1 MAIGSNISKAASTT
15 TDAPKTP
22 ATPVDTVLQ
31 RGTLAPSQGEQT
43 SSSKA
48 VSLIDSLITKS
59 SLPIGTTISPTLQNV
74 GTNELME
81 TGGLTTTVQAATP
94 MAPIAPMV
102 VSSAIP
108 TSMSAT
114 APTPQA
120 AAQMTA
126 TQVAGQTPTAT
137 AAQGTVTAPMT
148 AAQGAVTSDATI
160 RGQLA
165 GLQQEV
171 ETAISS
177 GNPLPVWARG
187 AAKATEAAMANRGM
201 SASSMAAQALAEG
214 IMNSAIPIAAQD
226 AATYKDM
233 IFQNL
238 SNNQQAALTNAQ
250 AYLQMDMANL
260 SNRQQTNLTNI
271 NTRQAFLL
279 SDQAAA
285 NASFQFNAQSQN
297 QVNQFYDK
305 LVAQISEQNAARV
318 DAMNRFADA
327 ERNKVNALN
336 AQNFIAVN
344 EANAKREATINQ
356 YNATLQNNRDQFNVT
371 NQREID
377 QSNVVWR
384 RALNTANTAAVNA
397 ANQTNAQ
404 NLLNISNWALS
415 SAWQQWRDEASWVNT
430 SSENAANRNH
440 NLAMAALERSTV
452 LDLQDQASK
461 DSLYELI
468 GRFGFNV
475 FSAAGGDN

>member
-1 MAIGSNISKAASTT
+1 MTQTT
-15 TDAPKTP
+15 KPKTP

-31 RGTLAPSQGEQT
+31 KGTLTPAQGEQT

-48 VSLIDSLITKS
+48 VALIDSLLGKA
-59 SLPIGTTISPTLQNV
+59 SLPVGTTISPTLQNV
-74 GTNELME
+74 GTNELMG
-81 TGGLTTTVQAATP
+81 TAGLTSTVQAA
-94 MAPIAPMV
+94 
-102 VSSAIP
+102 IP
-108 TSMSAT
+108 T
-114 APTPQA
+114 APTAPTIAAPATMTSTGATASAPQA
-120 AAQMTA
+120 ASQFTA
-126 TQVAGQTPTAT
+126 AQVAGAIPTAT
-137 AAQGTVTAPMT
+137 AAQGTLSQPMT
-148 AAQGAVTSDATI
+148 AAQGTIASDATVK
-160 RGQLA
+160 GQLA
-165 GLQQEV
+165 SLQQEV

-214 IMNSAIPIAAQD
+214 IMQSAVPIAAAD

-250 AYLQMDMANL
+250 AYLQVDMANL
-260 SNRQQTNLTNI
+260 SNRQQTNLSNI

-285 NASFQFNAQSQN
+285 NAAFQFNATSQN

-305 LVAQISEQNAARV
+305 LATQISDQNSARV
-318 DAMNRFADA
+318 DAMNKFSEA
-327 ERNKVNALN
+327 EKNKVTALN
-336 AQNFIAVN
+336 AQNTIAVN

-356 YNATLQNNRDQFNVT
+356 YNATLQNNRDQFNVE

-384 RALNTANTAAVNA
+384 RAINTANTAAVNA

-430 SSENAANRNH
+430 SSENAKNRNH
-440 NLAMAALERSTV
+440 NLAMAALERSTA

-468 GRFGFNV
+468 GRFGFLLFNTNN
-475 FSAAGGDN
+475 D

>member
-1 MAIGSNISKAASTT
+1 MATT
-15 TDAPKTP
+15 TTTTPKTP

-31 RGTLAPSQGEQT
+31 KGTLAPAQGEQT

-48 VSLIDSLITKS
+48 VSLIDSLITKA
-59 SLPIGTTISPTLQNV
+59 SLPVGTTISPTLQNV
-74 GTNELME
+74 GTNELVG
-81 TGGLTTTVQAATP
+81 TSGLTTTVQATTPTAPTAPTIATP
-94 MAPIAPMV
+94 TAT
-102 VSSAIP
+102 
-108 TSMSAT
+108 TSMGAT

-126 TQVAGQTPTAT
+126 MQVAGQTPTAT

-148 AAQGAVTSDATI
+148 AAQGAITSDATV

-226 AATYKDM
+226 AAVYKDM

-260 SNRQQTNLTNI
+260 SNRQQTNLANI

-285 NASFQFNAQSQN
+285 NASFQFNASSQN

-305 LVAQISEQNAARV
+305 LATQISEQNAARV
-318 DAMNRFADA
+318 DAMAKFAEA
-327 ERNKVNALN
+327 EKNKVSALN
-336 AQNFIAVN
+336 AQNTIAVN

-384 RALNTANTAAVNA
+384 RAINTANTAAVNA

-468 GRFGFNV
+468 GRFGFNI

>member
-1 MAIGSNISKAASTT
+1 MTT
-15 TDAPKTP
+15 KPKTP

-31 RGTLAPSQGEQT
+31 KGAIAPAQKEQT
-43 SSSKA
+43 GSSKA
-48 VSLIDSLITKS
+48 VSLIDSLLTKA
-59 SLPIGTTISPTLQNV
+59 SLPVGTTISPQLQNV
-74 GTNELME
+74 GTGELMG
-81 TGGLTTTVQAATP
+81 TAGLTGSLQATLP
-94 MAPIAPMV
+94 
-102 VSSAIP
+102 
-108 TSMSAT
+108 T
-114 APTPQA
+114 APTAPTIAAPGTVTGTSVTGPATQA
-120 AAQMTA
+120 ASQFTAAQVAGTTPTVTAAQMSGLTA
-126 TQVAGQTPTAT
+126 PAT
-137 AAQGTVTAPMT
+137 AAQGTI
-148 AAQGAVTSDATI
+148 TSDATVK
-160 RGQLA
+160 GQLQS
-165 GLQQEV
+165 LQTEV

-201 SASSMAAQALAEG
+201 SASSMAAEALAEG

-233 IFQNL
+233 IIQNL
-238 SNNQQAALTNAQ
+238 SNNQQAAITNAN

-260 SNRQQTNLTNI
+260 SNRQQANLQNI

-285 NASFQFNAQSQN
+285 NAAYQFNATSQN
-297 QVNQFYDK
+297 QVNQFYDN
-305 LVAQISEQNAARV
+305 LSGQISNQNAARI
-318 DAMNRFADA
+318 DAMKKFSEA
-327 ERNKVNALN
+327 EKSKVQALN
-336 AQNFIAVN
+336 AQNTVAVN

-356 YNATLQNNRDQFNVT
+356 YNATLENNRDQFNVT
-371 NQREID
+371 NQKEID

-440 NLAMAALERSTV
+440 NLAMAALERSTA
-452 LDLQDQASK
+452 LDLQDKASK

-468 GRFGFNV
+468 GKFGFMIYN
-475 FSAAGGDN
+475 SP

>member
-1 MAIGSNISKAASTT
+1 MTT
-15 TDAPKTP
+15 KPKTP

-31 RGTLAPSQGEQT
+31 KGAIAPAQKEQT
-43 SSSKA
+43 GSSKA
-48 VSLIDSLITKS
+48 VSLIDSLLTKA
-59 SLPIGTTISPTLQNV
+59 SLPVGTTISPQLQNV
-74 GTNELME
+74 GTGELMG
-81 TGGLTTTVQAATP
+81 TAGLTGSLQATLP
-94 MAPIAPMV
+94 
-102 VSSAIP
+102 
-108 TSMSAT
+108 T
-114 APTPQA
+114 APTAPTIAAPGTVTGTSVTGPATQA
-120 AAQMTA
+120 ASQFTAAQVAGTTPTVTAAQMSGLTA
-126 TQVAGQTPTAT
+126 PAT
-137 AAQGTVTAPMT
+137 AAQGTI
-148 AAQGAVTSDATI
+148 TSDATVK
-160 RGQLA
+160 GQLQS
-165 GLQQEV
+165 LQTEV

-201 SASSMAAQALAEG
+201 SASSMAAEALAEG

-238 SNNQQAALTNAQ
+238 SNNQQAAITNAN

-260 SNRQQTNLTNI
+260 SNRQQANLQNI

-285 NASFQFNAQSQN
+285 NAAYQFNATSQN
-297 QVNQFYDK
+297 QVNQFYDN
-305 LVAQISEQNAARV
+305 LSGQISNQNAARI
-318 DAMNRFADA
+318 DAMKKFSEA
-327 ERNKVNALN
+327 EKSKVQALN
-336 AQNFIAVN
+336 AQNTVAVN

-356 YNATLQNNRDQFNVT
+356 YNATLENNRDQFNVT
-371 NQREID
+371 NQKEID

-440 NLAMAALERSTV
+440 NLAMAALERSTA
-452 LDLQDQASK
+452 LDLQDKASK

-468 GRFGFNV
+468 GKFGFMIYN
-475 FSAAGGDN
+475 S

>member
-1 MAIGSNISKAASTT
+1 MTT
-15 TDAPKTP
+15 KPKTP

-31 RGTLAPSQGEQT
+31 KGAIAPAQKEQT
-43 SSSKA
+43 GSSKA
-48 VSLIDSLITKS
+48 VSLIDSLLTKA
-59 SLPIGTTISPTLQNV
+59 SLPVGTTISPQLQNV
-74 GTNELME
+74 GTGELMG
-81 TGGLTTTVQAATP
+81 TAGLTGSLQATLP
-94 MAPIAPMV
+94 
-102 VSSAIP
+102 
-108 TSMSAT
+108 T
-114 APTPQA
+114 APTAPTIAAPGTVTGTSVTGPATQA
-120 AAQMTA
+120 ASQFTAAQVAGTTPTVTAAQMSGLTA
-126 TQVAGQTPTAT
+126 PAT
-137 AAQGTVTAPMT
+137 AAQGTI
-148 AAQGAVTSDATI
+148 TSDATVK
-160 RGQLA
+160 GQLQS
-165 GLQQEV
+165 LQTEL

-201 SASSMAAQALAEG
+201 SASSMAAEALAEG

-238 SNNQQAALTNAQ
+238 SNNQQAAITNAN

-260 SNRQQTNLTNI
+260 SNRQQANLQNI

-285 NASFQFNAQSQN
+285 NAAYQFNATSQN
-297 QVNQFYDK
+297 QVNQFYDN
-305 LVAQISEQNAARV
+305 LSGQISNQNAARI
-318 DAMNRFADA
+318 DAMKKFSEA
-327 ERNKVNALN
+327 EKSKVQALN
-336 AQNFIAVN
+336 AQNTVAVN

-356 YNATLQNNRDQFNVT
+356 YNATLENNRDQFNVT
-371 NQREID
+371 NQKEID
-377 QSNVVWR
+377 QSKVVWR

-440 NLAMAALERSTV
+440 NLAMAALERSTA
-452 LDLQDQASK
+452 LDLQDKASK

-468 GRFGFNV
+468 GKFGFMIYN
-475 FSAAGGDN
+475 S